1 MEAMAAAPPEA
12 AVAETNPAPETA
24 EKPAEQKKPARK
36 KVAHDR
42 ARQPQNFFDFFT
54 GGRSWDNRSYDNRN
68 RSARAYDNR
77 NGSRPF
83 F

>member
-1 MEAMAAAPPEA
+1 MEAMAAAPSEA
-12 AVAETNPAPETA
+12 AVAETTPAPETA

-54 GGRSWDNRSYDNRN
+54 GGNRSYDNRN

-77 NGSRPF
+77 NGYRPF

>member
-1 MEAMAAAPPEA
+1 MEAMAAAPSEA
-12 AVAETNPAPETA
+12 AVAETTPAP

-54 GGRSWDNRSYDNRN
+54 GGNRSYDNRN

-77 NGSRPF
+77 NGYRPF